1 MKTLFS
7 LVAAAAVMLGMVS
20 APALAGDRHGN
31 DGHRNGQR
39 DWDHQGNNSGW
50 RNYAHDNGNHGR
62 YRGSYGNSRGDY
74 YRNDGRHHGDGG
86 YRGDNRADYR
96 GDYRDYYR
104 PNYYR
109 PAPHVVYRPVP
120 APYWRR
126 GGYYY
131 GRGYAPTYVVNDWGN
146 YGLYAPPSGY
156 YWRRSDAGDF
166 LLVAITTGIITNLI
180 LHH

>member
-1 MKTLFS
+1 MKTLVS
-7 LVAAAAVMLGMVS
+7 LVAATALMLGLV
-20 APALAGDRHGN
+20 ATPALAGDHHDNRGWGDN
-31 DGHRNGQR
+31 GHHN
-39 DWDHQGNNSGW
+39 GW
-50 RNYAHDNGNHGR
+50 RNHSGDNGNHGR
-62 YRGSYGNSRGDY
+62 YRGSYG
-74 YRNDGRHHGDGG
+74 YRNYGDGG

-96 GDYRDYYR
+96 GDYRGNYRSEYRDNYR

-109 PAPHVVYRPVP
+109 PAPRVVYRPAP

-126 GGYYY
+126 GGHYY
-131 GRGYAPTYVVNDWGN
+131 GRGYAPTYVVNDWGH

-180 LHH
+180 LNH

>member
-20 APALAGDRHGN
+20 APALAGDHHGH

-50 RNYAHDNGNHGR
+50 RNSAHDNGNHGR

-74 YRNDGRHHGDGG
+74 YRGD
-86 YRGDNRADYR
+86 DRADYR
-96 GDYRDYYR
+96 GGYRDYYR
-104 PNYYR
+104 PNDYR
-109 PAPHVVYRPVP
+109 PAPRVVYRPVP

-126 GGYYY
+126 GGHYY

-166 LLVAITTGIITNLI
+166 LLVAITTGIITHLI
-180 LHH
+180 LNH

>member
-1 MKTLFS
+1 MKKS
-7 LVAAAAVMLGMVS
+7 ISIVAAAAVMLGLAA
-20 APALAGDRHGN
+20 APVLAGDHHDNRNWGN
-31 DGHRNGQR
+31 
-39 DWDHQGNNSGW
+39 QGNHNGW
-50 RNYAHDNGNHGR
+50 RNHSGDNGNHGR

-74 YRNDGRHHGDGG
+74 GNGG

-96 GDYRDYYR
+96 GDYRGNYR

-109 PAPHVVYRPVP
+109 PAPRVVYRPAP

-126 GGYYY
+126 GGHYY

-180 LHH
+180 LNH